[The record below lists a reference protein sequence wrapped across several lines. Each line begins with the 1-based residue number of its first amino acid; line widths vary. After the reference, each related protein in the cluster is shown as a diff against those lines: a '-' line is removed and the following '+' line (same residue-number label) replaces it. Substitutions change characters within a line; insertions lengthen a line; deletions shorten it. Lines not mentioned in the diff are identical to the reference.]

1 MINNEK
7 KVKSGFVT
15 IVGKPN
21 SGKSTLLNCIIGHKV
36 SIATHKKNTTRNQIR
51 GIYNDYE
58 SQIIFIDTPGFL
70 NSKNK
75 LEEDMQ
81 QRIINSLKGVD
92 VILYLLPYWK
102 KLDVDYL
109 QKIEL
114 TKKINS
120 KKYLLLTKVDK
131 ALKKEE
137 LYPYASKYND
147 NNFFDKIIPISSYR
161 GTNIDTLKEEL
172 KKDLSL
178 DILFYEEN
186 KFHELDDKFYIAEII
201 REKALFNLDEEVPHH
216 LFVVVTD
223 LDFKKRNSIFIRA
236 EIIVDRLNLKQI
248 IIGKDGE
255 KLKIIGQKSREELEF
270 YFNKKIYLETFVKVR
285 KNWKNKDSIIKA
297 I

>member
-186 KFHELDDKFYIAEII
+186 KFYELDDKFYIAEII
-201 REKALFNLDEEVPHH
+201 REKALFNLNEEVPHH